1 MIPVKLAVHRIRG
14 MIHDWQHVN
23 YSDREILDVLNFRL
37 RFIRRTIA
45 EIQPE
50 ILMSKQTGILQAGED
65 EIKLNR
71 RPMMIIEMTA
81 GDKIISCVE
90 GYSNKKIFRNHEKI
104 CGNKT
109 PICSRY
115 EIKTFAERPIY
126 ETNIQHVRN
135 RIAEGHSRG
144 FYRVG
149 LQGIKIFPKPRSET
163 AWTIRTVDDIED
175 LTFEDTTP
183 LLNEFDDFLLEFAA
197 MRLNIGNEF
206 DMTQEQQIMANIHAQ
221 ISQILSPPP
230 VAAHVRGY
238 W

>member
-23 YSDREILDVLNFRL
+23 YSDREILDVLNFGL

-90 GYSNKKIFRNHEKI
+90 GYSNKKKFSAITKKFV
-104 CGNKT
+104 
-109 PICSRY
+109 
-115 EIKTFAERPIY
+115 
-126 ETNIQHVRN
+126 ETKR
-135 RIAEGHSRG
+135 R
-144 FYRVG
+144 F
-149 LQGIKIFPKPRSET
+149 
-163 AWTIRTVDDIED
+163 
-175 LTFEDTTP
+175 
-183 LLNEFDDFLLEFAA
+183 
-197 MRLNIGNEF
+197 
-206 DMTQEQQIMANIHAQ
+206 
-221 ISQILSPPP
+221 
-230 VAAHVRGY
+230 AHVMK
-238 W
+238 

>member
-1 MIPVKLAVHRIRG
+1 MIPVKLAIHRVRG
-14 MIHDWQHVN
+14 MIHDFQHVN
-23 YSDREILDVLNFRL
+23 YSDHEILDVLNFGL

-45 EIQPE
+45 DIQPE

-65 EIKLNR
+65 EIELKR

-81 GDKIISCVE
+81 GDKIISSVE
-90 GYSNKKIFRNHEKI
+90 GFSSKKIFHNHEKI

-115 EIKTFAERPIY
+115 EIKTFAEKPIY

-135 RIAEGHSRG
+135 RLAEKHSRE

-149 LQGIKIFPKPRSET
+149 LQGIKIFPKPRNET
-163 AWTIRTVDDIED
+163 AWTIRTIDDIED
-175 LTFEDTTP
+175 LKFEDSTP